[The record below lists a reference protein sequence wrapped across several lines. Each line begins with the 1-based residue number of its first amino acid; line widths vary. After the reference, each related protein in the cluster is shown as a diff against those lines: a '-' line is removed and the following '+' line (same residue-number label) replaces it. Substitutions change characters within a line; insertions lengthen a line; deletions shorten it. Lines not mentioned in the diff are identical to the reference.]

1 MRPPLEA
8 AFASDPENPMIP
20 SKGRPLLRWAT
31 GASACVLVLLGAG
44 LPARPGVAW
53 AQEAASAVQDVTLT
67 DVILPL
73 GDTVLKAPRVTVS
86 GTRLSKDE
94 LLALIRPGPEPV
106 AARLARLDA
115 ASLVI
120 PDLRI
125 EGAIKGARDTVSY
138 SNVVAKDVRA
148 GRIAELTATG
158 AVLTVEG
165 ERKGAG
171 SYGPLQATDLDLT
184 ALARLYAESGD
195 GKGALQRIYGAFSV
209 SDVAFVDTNGTAVK
223 FARIQGR
230 DLSARPVPGSWA
242 GALAALTAPGLAE
255 APPAT
260 RAKLSGT
267 VADLAEAVTLGSFEA
282 TGLSVQ
288 HTKGPSPLNLGIGLI
303 RGGGS
308 EASLEDITLM
318 GNGIAAK
325 AARLSLNG
333 FSLAP
338 TIAALRKL
346 ATTPDATDDDLRL
359 LTPVIGTMALSDL
372 SLDLSDDPA
381 AAPRNPAAQDPAVK
395 AVPTHIGLR
404 TATVNFAPPREGVP
418 TAGRIDLSGLTLPA
432 SAVAGVPGLG
442 SLGLYGYADLDLKVV
457 ADTAWDAAAKELKF
471 GEISISGKDMGT
483 VRINGLLGGIGPEV
497 FDPDA
502 GVSGF
507 AMLSA
512 TAKALDLTIENTG
525 LFERFIAAQSK
536 VLSLKPE
543 ELKQE
548 YVTAS
553 LYGVPA
559 ILGNSAGAKAIG
571 TAMSQ
576 FVSKPGTLFLSVRP
590 KNGAGIGML
599 EFSAA
604 PTPAAVLDRL
614 TVDAKAN

>member
-1 MRPPLEA
+1 
-8 AFASDPENPMIP
+8 MIP

-44 LPARPGVAW
+44 LPARSGVAW

-67 DVILPL
+67 DVSLPL

-86 GTRLSKDE
+86 GTRLSKDD
-94 LLALIRPGPEPV
+94 LLALLRPGPEPV
-106 AARLARLDA
+106 AGRLARLDA

-120 PDLRI
+120 PELRF
-125 EGAIKGARDTVSY
+125 EGVVKGTRDSVTY
-138 SNVVAKDVRA
+138 SNVIAKDVRA
-148 GRIAELTATG
+148 GRIADLTATG
-158 AVLTVEG
+158 AILTVEG

-195 GKGALQRIYGAFSV
+195 GKGALQRIYGAFSL
-209 SDVAFVDTNGTAVK
+209 SDLAFVDTNGTAVK

-230 DLSARPVPGSWA
+230 DLSARPVPGGWA
-242 GALAALTAPGLAE
+242 GALASLTAPGLAE

-260 RAKLSGT
+260 RAKASAT
-267 VADLAEAVTLGSFEA
+267 AADLAESVTLGSFEA
-282 TGLSVQ
+282 TGVSIQ
-288 HTKGPSPLNLGIGLI
+288 STKAPAPSDLGIARI
-303 RGGGS
+303 RSGGS
-308 EASLEDITLM
+308 EASLEDITFTS
-318 GNGIAAK
+318 GGVAAK
-325 AARLSLNG
+325 VARLSLNG

-338 TIAALRKL
+338 TIAALRTF
-346 ATTPDATDDDLRL
+346 ATKPDATDDDLRL
-359 LTPVIGTMALSDL
+359 LTPTIGTLSLSDL
-372 SLDLSDDPA
+372 SLDLPGDPA
-381 AAPRNPAAQDPAVK
+381 AKADLTAKPRDPAVPDPLVQNPAAKTAPMHV
-395 AVPTHIGLR
+395 GLR
-404 TATVNFAPPREGVP
+404 TAAINFGPPRDGVP
-418 TAGRIDLSGLTLPA
+418 TAGRIDLTGLTLPA
-432 SAVAGVPGLG
+432 SAVAGIPGLG
-442 SLGLYGYADLDLKVV
+442 SLGLYGYGDLDLTAV
-457 ADTAWDAAAKELKF
+457 ADTSWDAATKELKF

-497 FDPDA
+497 FDTDP

-512 TAKALDLTIENTG
+512 TAKALDVTIENTG

-548 YVTAS
+548 YATAS

-559 ILGNSAGAKAIG
+559 ILGNAAGAKAIG

-576 FVSKPGTLFLSVRP
+576 FVAKPGSLSLHIRP
-590 KNGAGIGML
+590 KNGTGIGML

>member
-1 MRPPLEA
+1 
-8 AFASDPENPMIP
+8 MIP

-44 LPARPGVAW
+44 LPERSGVAW

-67 DVILPL
+67 DVSLPL

-86 GTRLSKDE
+86 GTRLSKDD
-94 LLALIRPGPEPV
+94 LLALLRPGPEPV

-120 PDLRI
+120 PELRF
-125 EGAIKGARDTVSY
+125 EGAVKGTRDSVTY
-138 SNVVAKDVRA
+138 SNVIAKDVRA
-148 GRIAELTATG
+148 GRIADLTATG
-158 AVLTVEG
+158 AILTVEG

-195 GKGALQRIYGAFSV
+195 GKGALQRIYGAFSL
-209 SDVAFVDTNGTAVK
+209 SDLAFVDTNGTAVK

-230 DLSARPVPGSWA
+230 DLSARPVPGGWA
-242 GALAALTAPGLAE
+242 GALATLTAPGLAE

-260 RAKLSGT
+260 RAKASAT
-267 VADLAEAVTLGSFEA
+267 AADLAEAVTLGSFEA

-288 HTKGPSPLNLGIGLI
+288 HTKGPSPLDLGIARI
-303 RGGGS
+303 RSGGS
-308 EASLEDITLM
+308 EASLEDITLTS
-318 GNGIAAK
+318 GGVTAK
-325 AARLSLNG
+325 VARLSLNG

-338 TIAALRKL
+338 TIAALRTFAAK
-346 ATTPDATDDDLRL
+346 PDATDDDLRL
-359 LTPVIGTMALSDL
+359 LTPTIGTLSLSDL
-372 SLDLSDDPA
+372 SLDL
-381 AAPRNPAAQDPAVK
+381 PRDPAVPDPLVQNPAGK
-395 AVPTHIGLR
+395 TAPMHIGLR
-404 TATVNFAPPREGVP
+404 TAAMNFGPPRDGVP
-418 TAGRIDLSGLTLPA
+418 TAGRIDLTGLTLPA
-432 SAVAGVPGLG
+432 SAVAGIPGLG
-442 SLGLYGYADLDLKVV
+442 SLGLYGYGDLDLTAV
-457 ADTAWDAAAKELKF
+457 ADTSWDAATKELKF

-497 FDPDA
+497 FDTDP

-512 TAKALDLTIENTG
+512 TAKALDVTIENTG

-548 YVTAS
+548 YATAS

-559 ILGNSAGAKAIG
+559 ILGNAAGAKAIG

-576 FVSKPGTLFLSVRP
+576 FVAKPGSLSLHIRP
-590 KNGAGIGML
+590 KNGTGIGML

>member
-1 MRPPLEA
+1 
-8 AFASDPENPMIP
+8 MIP

-44 LPARPGVAW
+44 LATRPDTAF

-67 DVILPL
+67 DVSLPL

-94 LLALIRPGPEPV
+94 LLALLRPGPEPV

-120 PDLRI
+120 PELRF
-125 EGAIKGARDTVSY
+125 EGTVKGTRDAVSY

-171 SYGPLQATDLDLT
+171 TYGPLQATDLDLT

-195 GKGALQRIYGAFSV
+195 GKGALQRIYGAFSL
-209 SDVAFVDTNGTAVK
+209 SDLAFVDTNGTAVK
-223 FARIQGR
+223 VARIQGR
-230 DLSARPVPGSWA
+230 DLSARPVPGGWA
-242 GALAALTAPGLAE
+242 GALAVLTAPGLAE
-255 APPAT
+255 APPVT
-260 RAKLSGT
+260 RAKVSAT
-267 VADLAEAVTLGSFEA
+267 AADLAESVTLGSFEA

-288 HTKGPSPLNLGIGLI
+288 QTKGQTPLDLGIGRI
-303 RGGGS
+303 RSGGS
-308 EASLEDITLM
+308 EASLEDITLTSGGM
-318 GNGIAAK
+318 AAK
-325 AARLSLNG
+325 VARLSLNG

-338 TIAALRKL
+338 TIAALRTF
-346 ATTPDATDDDLRL
+346 AATPDATDDDLRR
-359 LTPVIGTMALSDL
+359 LTPVIGTLSLTDL
-372 SLDLSDDPA
+372 SLDLPGDPA
-381 AAPRNPAAQDPAVK
+381 AKPRDPAVQDPLAK
-395 AVPTHIGLR
+395 TAPMHIGLR
-404 TATVNFAPPREGVP
+404 TAAMNFGPPRDGVP
-418 TAGRIDLSGLTLPA
+418 TAGRIDLTGLTLPA

-442 SLGLYGYADLDLKVV
+442 SLGLYGYGDLDLTVV
-457 ADTAWDAAAKELKF
+457 ADTTWDAAAKELKL

-512 TAKALDLTIENTG
+512 TAKALDVTIENTG
-525 LFERFIAAQSK
+525 LFERFIAAQAK

-548 YVTAS
+548 YATAS

-559 ILGNSAGAKAIG
+559 ILGNAAGAKAIG

-576 FVSKPGTLFLSVRP
+576 FVAKPGTLSLSVRP
-590 KNGAGIGML
+590 KNGTGIGML

>member
-1 MRPPLEA
+1 MTC
-8 AFASDPENPMIP
+8 

-44 LPARPGVAW
+44 LPVGPGPVR

-67 DVILPL
+67 DVTLPL
-73 GDTVLKAPRVTVS
+73 GNAVLKAARVTVS

-94 LLALIRPGPEPV
+94 LLALLRPGPEPV

-120 PDLRI
+120 PDLRV
-125 EGAIKGARDTVSY
+125 EGGTKGVRETVTY
-138 SNVVAKDVRA
+138 GNVVAKDVRA
-148 GRIAELTATG
+148 GRIAELTSTG
-158 AVLTVEG
+158 AVLAVEG
-165 ERKGAG
+165 DRKGAG
-171 SYGPLQATDLDLT
+171 SYGPLQATDLDLA
-184 ALARLYAESGD
+184 ALARLYGEPGD
-195 GKGALQRIYGAFSV
+195 GKGALQRIYGTFAV
-209 SDVAFVDTNGTAVK
+209 ADIAFVDDDGTAVK
-223 FARIQGR
+223 FGRVQGR
-230 DLSARPVPGSWA
+230 DLSARPVPGTWA
-242 GALAALTAPGLAE
+242 GALAAVTAPDLAK

-260 RAKLSGT
+260 RAKLSAT
-267 VADLAEAVTLGSFEA
+267 AADLAESVALGGFEA

-288 HTKGPSPLNLGIGLI
+288 HTKGPTPLNLAIDRVQL
-303 RGGGS
+303 GGAD
-308 EASLEDITLM
+308 ASLE
-318 GNGIAAK
+318 GIALTSNGLDAK

-333 FSLAP
+333 FSIAP

-346 ATTPDATDDDLRL
+346 AATPDATDEDLRR
-359 LTPVIGTMALSDL
+359 LTPVIGTLALRDL
-372 SLDLSDDPA
+372 SLDLSGDPGA
-381 AAPRNPAAQDPAVK
+381 RPRDPAVGDP
-395 AVPTHIGLR
+395 AVRAEPMHVGLR
-404 TATVNFAPPREGVP
+404 TATFNFGPPRDGVP

-442 SLGLYGYADLDLKVV
+442 SLGLYGYRDLDLTVV
-457 ADTAWDAAAKELKF
+457 ADTAWDAAAKELKL
-471 GEISISGKDMGT
+471 GEVSISGKDMGT
-483 VRINGLLGGIGPEV
+483 VRINGMLGGIGPEV

-548 YVTAS
+548 YATAS

-571 TAMSQ
+571 AAMGQ
-576 FVSKPGTLFLSVRP
+576 FVAKPGTLFLSVRP
-590 KNGAGIGML
+590 KNGTGIGML
-599 EFSAA
+599 EFSTS

-614 TVDAKAN
+614 TIDARAN

>member
-1 MRPPLEA
+1 MT
-8 AFASDPENPMIP
+8 P

-44 LPARPGVAW
+44 LPAQPGPAW
-53 AQEAASAVQDVTLT
+53 AQEAASAVQDVALT
-67 DVILPL
+67 DVVLPL
-73 GDTVLKAPRVTVS
+73 GDTVLKAARVTVG

-94 LLALIRPGPEPV
+94 LLTLLRPGPEPV

-115 ASLVI
+115 ASLLI

-125 EGAIKGARDTVSY
+125 EGARETVTYRD
-138 SNVVAKDVRA
+138 VVAKDVRA

-158 AVLTVEG
+158 AVLAAEG
-165 ERKGAG
+165 DRKAAG
-171 SYGPLQATDLDLT
+171 SYGAFQASDLDLA
-184 ALARLYAESGD
+184 ALARLYAEPGD
-195 GKGALQRIYGAFSV
+195 GKAAPQRIYGAFSV
-209 SDVAFVDTNGTAVK
+209 ADVAFVDANGTAVK
-223 FARIQGR
+223 LARIQGR
-230 DLSARPVPGSWA
+230 DLSARPVPGTWA
-242 GALAALTAPGLAE
+242 GALKALTAPGLAE

-260 RAKLSGT
+260 RAKLSAT
-267 VADLAEAVTLGSFEA
+267 AADLAESVTLGGFEA
-282 TGLSVQ
+282 TGLSIQ
-288 HTKGPSPLNLGIGLI
+288 HTKGPAPLNLGIGRILV
-303 RGGGS
+303 GGS
-308 EASLEDITLM
+308 DASLEDVVLTS
-318 GNGIAAK
+318 NGIDAK
-325 AARLSLNG
+325 LARLSLNG

-346 ATTPDATDDDLRL
+346 AAMPDATDEDLRR
-359 LTPVIGTMALSDL
+359 LTPVIGTVALTDL
-372 SLDLSDDPA
+372 SLDLTGDPGA
-381 AAPRNPAAQDPAVK
+381 KSPDPAVK
-395 AVPTHIGLR
+395 AEPMHVGLR
-404 TATVNFAPPREGVP
+404 TAAMNFGAPRDGVP
-418 TAGRIDLSGLTLPA
+418 TAGRVNLSGLTLPA

-442 SLGLYGYADLDLKVV
+442 SLGLYGYRDLDLNVV
-457 ADTAWDAAAKELKF
+457 ADTAWDAAAKELKL
-471 GEISISGKDMGT
+471 GEVSISGKDMGT
-483 VRINGLLGGIGPEV
+483 VRINGMLGGIGPEV

-548 YVTAS
+548 YATAS

-571 TAMSQ
+571 AAMGQ
-576 FVSKPGTLFLSVRP
+576 FVAKPGTLFLSVRP
-590 KNGAGIGML
+590 KNGTGIGML

-614 TVDAKAN
+614 TIDAKAN